1 MLIHH
6 CLTNK
11 TQNFVSEGDIVLVQ
25 DDQLKR
31 GQWKI
36 GIIESLIVGKD
47 GQVRGVNL
55 RVSGK
60 GKPQFC
66 SRPVQKVYPLEIS
79 AFRER
84 DGQRKDKEKDVDPGM
99 RRDSTEGNEDGE
111 KVGMEIENERES
123 RYHPK
128 RAAAKDAQWK
138 TKLMLDHA

>member
-1 MLIHH
+1 MY
-6 CLTNK
+6 
-11 TQNFVSEGDIVLVQ
+11 EVLVQ

-66 SRPVQKVYPLEIS
+66 SKPVQKVYPLEYL
-79 AFRER
+79 FRGRETDR
-84 DGQRKDKEKDVDPGM
+84 EDMEKDVDPGM
-99 RRDSTEGNEDGE
+99 IRDSTEGNEDGK